1 MGSISRVFKKVTKAV
16 TKPISKAFK
25 GVAKGIMK
33 VGKATLRGV
42 AKVQNKLGPLGSIA
56 LAVAMPYALS
66 GLSSMVGQGAVG
78 VLGPQIPSG
87 MMASQNLFI
96 KSIGNLGN
104 AIRTGYSQA
113 TLKVGSKLN
122 SITKSIT
129 KGFSD
134 IGKGNN
140 IFSRI
145 SNGAKELFNTAR
157 TKINGLKKYT
167 PKPFKGMQGT
177 VQVSDYG
184 NPFGYTQS
192 TTMTSNQAASA
203 LQSNIIDASQL
214 SNQTLGKSGWFTQG
228 SVASDNLITETINDA
243 YKSKLDTFSP
253 DMKRYFTDKVNYEK
267 KLGTYV
273 NDALTGNDAMNAN
286 GVSRYFGD
294 TDMLPEIQV
303 DLLKTG
309 DYSYGTAR
317 DRLSGNLN
325 FTGNKNYSNPI
336 IKNTLTESNKLLSA
350 AKKTAMGYGKSLLT
364 AETEKISPY
373 YMGQQDMTMQTGMS
387 GYSGTDIQGTAGG
400 SFVEDV
406 FGGAA
411 ANNMRTYYKN
421 MNLLNGGSF

>member
-1 MGSISRVFKKVTKAV
+1 MGSVSKVFKKVTKAV

-167 PKPFKGMQGT
+167 PKPFKGPQGT
-177 VQVSDYG
+177 VQVGDMGYG
-184 NPFGYTQS
+184 FGET
-192 TTMTSNQAASA
+192 TTMSSAQASKA
-203 LQSNIIDASQL
+203 LELGQISGEQL
-214 SNQTLGKSGWFTQG
+214 SGQTLGKSGWFTQG

-253 DMKRYFTDKVNYEK
+253 DMKRYFTDRVNYEK

-309 DYSYGTAR
+309 DYNMRAGGGGQGTFE
-317 DRLSGNLN
+317 
-325 FTGNKNYSNPI
+325 FTGNKNYSNQV

-387 GYSGTDIQGTAGG
+387 GYGGTDIQGTAGG

>member
-1 MGSISRVFKKVTKAV
+1 MGSVARVFKKVTRAV
-16 TKPISKAFK
+16 TKPVSKAFK

-33 VGKATLRGV
+33 VGKATMRGI

-56 LAVAMPYALS
+56 MAIAMPYALS

-96 KSIGNLGN
+96 KSIGNMGN

-113 TLKVGSKLN
+113 TMKIGSKLN

-140 IFSRI
+140 IFSKI
-145 SNGAKELFNTAR
+145 SNGAKQLFNSAR
-157 TKINGLKKYT
+157 TKINQLKKYT
-167 PKPFKGMQGT
+167 PKPFKGQQGT
-177 VQVSDYG
+177 VQVGDMGYG
-184 NPFGYTQS
+184 FGE
-192 TTMTSNQAASA
+192 TTSMTSSQAAKA
-203 LQSNIIDASQL
+203 LDLGQISSEQL
-214 SNQTLGKSGWFTQG
+214 SQQTLGKSGWFTQG
-228 SVASDNLITETINDA
+228 SGASDKLITDTINDA
-243 YKSKLDTFSP
+243 YKSNLDTFSP

-273 NDALTGNDAMNAN
+273 NDAITGNDAMNAN

-317 DRLSGNLN
+317 DRVAGNLN
-325 FTGNKNYSNPI
+325 FNGNTTYNNPV
-336 IKNTLTESNKLLSA
+336 IKNTVVQSNKLLSA
-350 AKKTAMGYGKSLLT
+350 AKKAAFSYGKNLLT
-364 AETEKISPY
+364 AETENISPY
-373 YMGQQDMTMQTGMS
+373 YMGQQDMTMETGMS
-387 GYSGTDIQGTAGG
+387 GYSGTDIVG
-400 SFVEDV
+400 SD
-406 FGGAA
+406 GGAFITKVYGTDA
-411 ANNMRTYYKN
+411 ANKMRTYYKN
-421 MNLLNGGSF
+421 MNLLDGGSF

>member
-1 MGSISRVFKKVTKAV
+1 MGSITRVFKKVTKAV

-56 LAVAMPYALS
+56 MAIAMPYALG
-66 GLSSMVGQGAVG
+66 GLSNMIGQGAVG
-78 VLGPQIPSG
+78 ALGPQIPSG

-157 TKINGLKKYT
+157 TKISQLKKYT
-167 PKPFKGMQGT
+167 PKPFKGPQGT
-177 VQVSDYG
+177 VQVGDMGYG
-184 NPFGYTQS
+184 FGET
-192 TTMTSNQAASA
+192 TTMTSAQASKA
-203 LQSNIIDASQL
+203 LELGQISGEQL
-214 SNQTLGKSGWFTQG
+214 SGQTLGKSGWFTQG

-309 DYSYGTAR
+309 DYNMRAGGGGQGTFE
-317 DRLSGNLN
+317 
-325 FTGNKNYSNPI
+325 FTGNKNYSNPV

-387 GYSGTDIQGTAGG
+387 GYGGTDIQGTAGG

>member
-1 MGSISRVFKKVTKAV
+1 MGSIAKVFKKVTKAV

-56 LAVAMPYALS
+56 MAIAMPYALG
-66 GLSSMVGQGAVG
+66 GLSNMIGQGAVG
-78 VLGPQIPSG
+78 ALGPQIPSG

-157 TKINGLKKYT
+157 TKISQLKKYT
-167 PKPFKGMQGT
+167 PKPFKGPQGT
-177 VQVSDYG
+177 VQVGDMGYG
-184 NPFGYTQS
+184 FGET
-192 TTMTSNQAASA
+192 TTMTSAQASKA
-203 LQSNIIDASQL
+203 LELGQISGEQL
-214 SNQTLGKSGWFTQG
+214 SGQTLGKSGWFTQG

-253 DMKRYFTDKVNYEK
+253 DMKKYFTDKVNYEK

-309 DYSYGTAR
+309 DYNMRAGGGGQGTFE
-317 DRLSGNLN
+317 
-325 FTGNKNYSNPI
+325 FTGNKSYSNPV

-387 GYSGTDIQGTAGG
+387 DYGGTDIQGTAGG

>member
-1 MGSISRVFKKVTKAV
+1 MGSVSRVFKKVTKAV

-56 LAVAMPYALS
+56 MAIAMPYALG
-66 GLSSMVGQGAVG
+66 GLSNMIGQGAVG
-78 VLGPQIPSG
+78 ALGPQIPSG

-113 TLKVGSKLN
+113 TMKIGSKLN

-167 PKPFKGMQGT
+167 PKPFKGPQGT
-177 VQVSDYG
+177 VQVGDMGYG
-184 NPFGYTQS
+184 FGET
-192 TTMTSNQAASA
+192 TTMTSAQASKA
-203 LQSNIIDASQL
+203 LELGQISGEQL
-214 SNQTLGKSGWFTQG
+214 SGQTLGKSGWFTQG

-309 DYSYGTAR
+309 DYNMRAGGGGQGTFE
-317 DRLSGNLN
+317 
-325 FTGNKNYSNPI
+325 FTGNKNYSNPV

-387 GYSGTDIQGTAGG
+387 GYGGTDIQGTAGG

>member
-1 MGSISRVFKKVTKAV
+1 MGSVSRVFKKVTKAV

-56 LAVAMPYALS
+56 MAIAMPYALG
-66 GLSSMVGQGAVG
+66 GLSNMIGQGAVG
-78 VLGPQIPSG
+78 ALGPQIPSG

-140 IFSRI
+140 IFSKI

-157 TKINGLKKYT
+157 TKISQLKKYT
-167 PKPFKGMQGT
+167 PKPFKGPQGT
-177 VQVSDYG
+177 VQVGDMGYG
-184 NPFGYTQS
+184 FGET
-192 TTMTSNQAASA
+192 TTMTSAQASKA
-203 LQSNIIDASQL
+203 LELGQISGEQL
-214 SNQTLGKSGWFTQG
+214 SGQTLGKSGWFTQG

-309 DYSYGTAR
+309 DYNMRAGGGGQGTFE
-317 DRLSGNLN
+317 
-325 FTGNKNYSNPI
+325 FTGNKNYNNPV

-387 GYSGTDIQGTAGG
+387 GYGGTDIQGTAGG

>member
-1 MGSISRVFKKVTKAV
+1 MGSVSKVFKKVTKAV

-56 LAVAMPYALS
+56 MAIAMPYALG
-66 GLSSMVGQGAVG
+66 GLSNMIGQGAVG
-78 VLGPQIPSG
+78 ALGPQIPSG

-113 TLKVGSKLN
+113 TMKIGSKLN

-167 PKPFKGMQGT
+167 PKPFKGPQGT
-177 VQVSDYG
+177 VQVGDMGYG
-184 NPFGYTQS
+184 FGET
-192 TTMTSNQAASA
+192 TTMTSAQASKA
-203 LQSNIIDASQL
+203 LELGQISGEQL
-214 SNQTLGKSGWFTQG
+214 SGQTLGKSGWFTQG

-309 DYSYGTAR
+309 DYNMRAGGGGQGTFE
-317 DRLSGNLN
+317 
-325 FTGNKNYSNPI
+325 FTGNKNYSNPV

-387 GYSGTDIQGTAGG
+387 GYGGTDIQGTAGG

>member
-1 MGSISRVFKKVTKAV
+1 
-16 TKPISKAFK
+16 
-25 GVAKGIMK
+25 
-33 VGKATLRGV
+33 
-42 AKVQNKLGPLGSIA
+42 
-56 LAVAMPYALS
+56 MPYALS

-129 KGFSD
+129 KSFSD

-167 PKPFKGMQGT
+167 PKPFKGPQGT
-177 VQVSDYG
+177 VQVGDMGYG
-184 NPFGYTQS
+184 FGET
-192 TTMTSNQAASA
+192 TTMSSAQASKA
-203 LQSNIIDASQL
+203 LELGQISGEQL
-214 SNQTLGKSGWFTQG
+214 SGQTLGKSGWFTQG

-309 DYSYGTAR
+309 DYNMRAGGGGQGTFE
-317 DRLSGNLN
+317 
-325 FTGNKNYSNPI
+325 FTGNKNYSNPV

-387 GYSGTDIQGTAGG
+387 GYGGTDIQGTAGG

>member
-1 MGSISRVFKKVTKAV
+1 MGSIAKVFKKVTKAV

-56 LAVAMPYALS
+56 MAIAMPYALG
-66 GLSSMVGQGAVG
+66 GLSNMIGQGAVG
-78 VLGPQIPSG
+78 ALGPQIPSG

-157 TKINGLKKYT
+157 TKISQLKKYT
-167 PKPFKGMQGT
+167 PKPFKGPQGT
-177 VQVSDYG
+177 VQVGDMGYG
-184 NPFGYTQS
+184 FGET
-192 TTMTSNQAASA
+192 TTMTSAQASKA
-203 LQSNIIDASQL
+203 LELGQISGEQL
-214 SNQTLGKSGWFTQG
+214 SGQTLGKSGWFTQG

-309 DYSYGTAR
+309 DYNMRAGGGGQGTFE
-317 DRLSGNLN
+317 
-325 FTGNKNYSNPI
+325 FTGNKNYSNPV

-387 GYSGTDIQGTAGG
+387 GYGGTDIQGTAGG

>member
-1 MGSISRVFKKVTKAV
+1 MGSITRVFKKVTKAV

-56 LAVAMPYALS
+56 MAIAMPYALG
-66 GLSSMVGQGAVG
+66 GLSNMIGQGAVG
-78 VLGPQIPSG
+78 ALGPQIPSG

-167 PKPFKGMQGT
+167 PKPFKGPQGT
-177 VQVSDYG
+177 VQVGDMGYG
-184 NPFGYTQS
+184 FGET
-192 TTMTSNQAASA
+192 TTMTSAQASKA
-203 LQSNIIDASQL
+203 LELGQISGEQL
-214 SNQTLGKSGWFTQG
+214 SGQTLGKSGWFTQG

-309 DYSYGTAR
+309 DYNMRAGGGGQGTFE
-317 DRLSGNLN
+317 
-325 FTGNKNYSNPI
+325 FTGNKNYSNPV

-387 GYSGTDIQGTAGG
+387 DYGGTDIQGTAGG

>member
-1 MGSISRVFKKVTKAV
+1 MGSVSRVFKKVTRAV
-16 TKPISKAFK
+16 KKPISKAFK
-25 GVAKGIMK
+25 GVVKGIMK
-33 VGKATLRGV
+33 VGKATMRGV
-42 AKVQNKLGPLGSIA
+42 AKLNQKLGPLGSIA
-56 LAVAMPYALS
+56 MAIAMPYALG
-66 GLSSMVGQGAVG
+66 GLSNMIGQGAVG
-78 VLGPQIPSG
+78 ALGPQIPSG

-157 TKINGLKKYT
+157 TKISQLKKYT
-167 PKPFKGMQGT
+167 PKPFKGPQGT
-177 VQVSDYG
+177 VQVGDMGYG
-184 NPFGYTQS
+184 FGET
-192 TTMTSNQAASA
+192 TTMTSAQASKA
-203 LQSNIIDASQL
+203 LELGQISGEQL
-214 SNQTLGKSGWFTQG
+214 SGQTLGKSGWFTQG

-309 DYSYGTAR
+309 DYNMRAGGGGQGTFE
-317 DRLSGNLN
+317 
-325 FTGNKNYSNPI
+325 FTGNKNYSNPV

-387 GYSGTDIQGTAGG
+387 GYGGTDIQGTAGG

>member
-1 MGSISRVFKKVTKAV
+1 MI
-16 TKPISKAFK
+16 
-25 GVAKGIMK
+25 
-33 VGKATLRGV
+33 
-42 AKVQNKLGPLGSIA
+42 
-56 LAVAMPYALS
+56 
-66 GLSSMVGQGAVG
+66 GQGAVG
-78 VLGPQIPSG
+78 ALGPQIPSG

-113 TLKVGSKLN
+113 TMKIGSKLN

-157 TKINGLKKYT
+157 TKISQLKKYT
-167 PKPFKGMQGT
+167 PKPFKGPQGT
-177 VQVSDYG
+177 VQVGDMGYG
-184 NPFGYTQS
+184 FGET
-192 TTMTSNQAASA
+192 TTMTSAQASKA
-203 LQSNIIDASQL
+203 LELGQISGEQL
-214 SNQTLGKSGWFTQG
+214 SGQTLGKSGWLTQG

-309 DYSYGTAR
+309 DYNMRAGGGGQGTFE
-317 DRLSGNLN
+317 
-325 FTGNKNYSNPI
+325 FTGNKNYSNPV

-387 GYSGTDIQGTAGG
+387 GYGGTDIQGTAGG

>member
-1 MGSISRVFKKVTKAV
+1 MGSVARVFKKVTRAV

-33 VGKATLRGV
+33 VGKATMRGI

-56 LAVAMPYALS
+56 LAIAMPYALS

-96 KSIGNLGN
+96 KSIGNMGN

-113 TLKVGSKLN
+113 TMKIGSKLN

-140 IFSRI
+140 IFSKI
-145 SNGAKELFNTAR
+145 SNGAKQLFNSAR
-157 TKINGLKKYT
+157 TKINELKKYT
-167 PKPFKGMQGT
+167 PKPFKGQQGT
-177 VQVSDYG
+177 VQVGDMGYG
-184 NPFGYTQS
+184 FGE
-192 TTMTSNQAASA
+192 TTSMTSSQAAKA
-203 LQSNIIDASQL
+203 LDLGQISSEQL
-214 SNQTLGKSGWFTQG
+214 SQQTLGKSGWFTQG
-228 SVASDNLITETINDA
+228 SAASDKLITDTINDA
-243 YKSKLDTFSP
+243 YKSNLDTFSP
-253 DMKRYFTDKVNYEK
+253 DMKKYFTDKVNYEK

-273 NDALTGNDAMNAN
+273 NDAITGNDAMNAN

-317 DRLSGNLN
+317 DKVSGNLN
-325 FTGNKNYSNPI
+325 FNGNKSYNNPV
-336 IKNTLTESNKLLSA
+336 IKNTVVESNKLLSA
-350 AKKTAMGYGKSLLT
+350 AKKTALSYGKSLLT

-373 YMGQQDMTMQTGMS
+373 YMGQQDMTMQTGTS
-387 GYSGTDIQGTAGG
+387 GYSDTDIKGTAGG

-411 ANNMRTYYKN
+411 ATNMRTYYKN

>member
-1 MGSISRVFKKVTKAV
+1 MGSISRVFKKVTRAV

-33 VGKATLRGV
+33 VGKATMRGV
-42 AKVQNKLGPLGSIA
+42 AKLQNKLGPLGSIA
-56 LAVAMPYALS
+56 MAIAMPYALS
-66 GLSSMVGQGAVG
+66 GLSGMIGQGAVG

-96 KSIGNLGN
+96 KSIGNMGN

-113 TLKVGSKLN
+113 TMKIGSKLN

-140 IFSRI
+140 IFSKI
-145 SNGAKELFNTAR
+145 SNGAKQLFNSAR
-157 TKINGLKKYT
+157 TKINELKKYT
-167 PKPFKGMQGT
+167 PKPFAGPQGT
-177 VQVSDYG
+177 VQVGDMGYG
-184 NPFGYTQS
+184 FGE
-192 TTMTSNQAASA
+192 TTSMTSSQAAKA
-203 LQSNIIDASQL
+203 LDLGQISGEQL
-214 SNQTLGKSGWFTQG
+214 SQQTLGKSGWFTQG
-228 SVASDNLITETINDA
+228 SGASDKLITDTINDA
-243 YKSKLDTFSP
+243 YKNKLNTFSP
-253 DMKRYFTDKVNYEK
+253 DMKKYFTDKVNYEK

-286 GVSRYFGD
+286 GVSSYFGD

-303 DLLKTG
+303 DLFKTG
-309 DYSYGTAR
+309 DYNMRAGGGGQGTFE
-317 DRLSGNLN
+317 
-325 FTGNKNYSNPI
+325 FTGNKSYSNPI
-336 IKNTLTESNKLLSA
+336 IKNTVVESNKLLNA
-350 AKKTAMGYGKSLLT
+350 VKKTTMGYGKSLLN

-387 GYSGTDIQGTAGG
+387 GYSDTDIKGTAGG

-421 MNLLNGGSF
+421 MNLLADMGSY

>member
-1 MGSISRVFKKVTKAV
+1 MGSVSRVFKKVTKAV
-16 TKPISKAFK
+16 TKPISKASK

-42 AKVQNKLGPLGSIA
+42 AKIQNKLGPLGSIA
-56 LAVAMPYALS
+56 MAIAMPYALG
-66 GLSSMVGQGAVG
+66 GLSNMIGQGAVG
-78 VLGPQIPSG
+78 ALGPQIPSG

-113 TLKVGSKLN
+113 TMKIGSKLN

-167 PKPFKGMQGT
+167 PKPFKGPQGT

-192 TTMTSNQAASA
+192 TTMTSAQASKA
-203 LQSNIIDASQL
+203 LELGQISGEQL

-228 SVASDNLITETINDA
+228 STA
-243 YKSKLDTFSP
+243 
-253 DMKRYFTDKVNYEK
+253 TDKIVTDNINNAYQSTIDSYSPSMKKYFNDKVAFEK
-267 KLGTYV
+267 SQGTYI
-273 NDALTGNDAMNAN
+273 NNAMTGFDAESSL
-286 GVSRYFGD
+286 GVTNNFA
-294 TDMLPEIQV
+294 TDFSTTPYSIDV
-303 DLLKTG
+303 DLSKTG
-309 DYSYGTAR
+309 DYKIGTTAP
-317 DRLSGNLN
+317 GQVTEYT
-325 FTGNKNYSNPI
+325 FTGNKSYAN
-336 IKNTLTESNKLLSA
+336 LNKKPLISDKLKSTV
-350 AKKTAMGYGKSLLT
+350 KKTAFSKLEGLLAPTTAIEDMAALPSSQGEFSNTAKST
-364 AETEKISPY
+364 YE
-373 YMGQQDMTMQTGMS
+373 
-387 GYSGTDIQGTAGG
+387 GTDIKGTAGG
-400 SFVEDV
+400 KFVEDV
-406 FGGAA
+406 FGTRA
-411 ANNMRTYYKN
+411 ANNMRTYYQN
-421 MNLLNGGSF
+421 MNIMGSY

>member
-1 MGSISRVFKKVTKAV
+1 MGSVSKVFKKVTKAV

-56 LAVAMPYALS
+56 MAIAMPYALG
-66 GLSSMVGQGAVG
+66 GLSNMIGQGAVG
-78 VLGPQIPSG
+78 ALGPQIPSG

-113 TLKVGSKLN
+113 TMKIGSKLN

-157 TKINGLKKYT
+157 TKISQLKKYT
-167 PKPFKGMQGT
+167 PKPFKGPQGT
-177 VQVSDYG
+177 VQVGDMGYG
-184 NPFGYTQS
+184 FGET
-192 TTMTSNQAASA
+192 TTMTSAQASKA
-203 LQSNIIDASQL
+203 LELGQISGEQL
-214 SNQTLGKSGWFTQG
+214 SGQTLGKSGWFTQG

-309 DYSYGTAR
+309 DYNMRAGGGGQGTFE
-317 DRLSGNLN
+317 
-325 FTGNKNYSNPI
+325 FTGNKNYSNPV

-387 GYSGTDIQGTAGG
+387 GYGGTDIQGTAGG

>member
-1 MGSISRVFKKVTKAV
+1 MGSVSRVFKKVTKAV

-56 LAVAMPYALS
+56 MAIAMPYALG
-66 GLSSMVGQGAVG
+66 GLSNMIGQGAVG
-78 VLGPQIPSG
+78 ALGPQIPSG

-157 TKINGLKKYT
+157 TKISQLKKYT
-167 PKPFKGMQGT
+167 PKPFKGPQGT
-177 VQVSDYG
+177 VQVGDMGYG
-184 NPFGYTQS
+184 FGET
-192 TTMTSNQAASA
+192 TTMTSAQASKA
-203 LQSNIIDASQL
+203 LELGQISGEQL
-214 SNQTLGKSGWFTQG
+214 SGQTLGKSGWFTQG

-309 DYSYGTAR
+309 DYNMRAGGGGQGTFE
-317 DRLSGNLN
+317 
-325 FTGNKNYSNPI
+325 FTGNKNYSNPV

-387 GYSGTDIQGTAGG
+387 GYGGTDIQGTAGG